1 MDIKL
6 SVCIPTYNRAEFLKE
21 CLWSVITQAHS
32 LRNDIEIII
41 CDNNSSDTTEE
52 IVKEYRREHDFIK
65 YYKNERNLGYAGN
78 QVKCIE
84 RAEGKY
90 IAILCD
96 DDMYVNDT
104 LNSIFT
110 VISKKEYSFIALNYY
125 GFLKSINK
133 VFSTGFA
140 PEKDMKFE
148 RGFDI
153 MNYPSVGHFSGFVF
167 NGFLAKSV
175 LNGILK
181 SRKIEEYEKGRG
193 IIFDLAIRVTLFSAL
208 PSFFIGKR
216 ILATRIPKTVDYDM
230 LYHLCLDYYEY
241 NLSIYNEGL
250 IKKSDLE
257 YRAQLVLGNLPRAIV
272 SNAPFLENIEIDR
285 ITEILTGYFKGYKR
299 YDSLCYPL
307 LKAVKYYPVKLM
319 FKIMKISIKTLKKAM
334 RRLKE

>member
-1 MDIKL
+1 M
-6 SVCIPTYNRAEFLKE
+6 
-21 CLWSVITQAHS
+21 
-32 LRNDIEIII
+32 EIIV

-84 RAEGKY
+84 RAKGKY

-96 DDMYVNDT
+96 DDAYVNDT

-125 GFLKSINK
+125 GFLKSSNK

-140 PEKDMKFE
+140 PEKDMEFE

-167 NGFLAKSV
+167 NGVLAKSA

-193 IIFDLAIRVTLFSAL
+193 IIVDLAIRVTLLSPS

-230 LYHLCLDYYEY
+230 LYHLCIDCYEY
-241 NLSIYNEGL
+241 FLSLFVEGL
-250 IKKSDLE
+250 ITRKDLD
-257 YRAQLVLGNLPRAIV
+257 YRVRLVLARLPRAII
-272 SNAPFLENIEIDR
+272 SDASRLKKERLKEA
-285 ITEILTGYFKGYKR
+285 TEKLKKYFCGYISFR
-299 YDSLCYPL
+299 LLCYPML
-307 LKAVKYYPVKLM
+307 IAVRLYPVKIA
-319 FKIMKISIKTLKKAM
+319 FIFTKKTA
-334 RRLKE
+334 RRLKLLYMRIKE